1 LYKCIDYHEFKIL
14 AKKKYWLIITSI
26 SIVLVLLLTVMELII
41 GNEVMIQEKLYMFI
55 SLVFCIF
62 IITLLIS
69 LIRYTIRDFRESNRK
84 GKLFIVILLILFT
97 LKAIM
102 EILKSR

>member
-1 LYKCIDYHEFKIL
+1 MKNDNREFKIL
-14 AKKKYWLIITSI
+14 TKKKYWLIIFSI

>member
-1 LYKCIDYHEFKIL
+1 MKNDNREFKIL
-14 AKKKYWLIITSI
+14 ANKKYWLIIFSI
-26 SIVLVLLLTVMELII
+26 SSVLVLLLTVMELII

-69 LIRYTIRDFRESNRK
+69 LIRYTIRDFRESNNK

>member
-1 LYKCIDYHEFKIL
+1 MKNDNREFKIL

-26 SIVLVLLLTVMELII
+26 SIVLVLLLAIMELII

>member
-1 LYKCIDYHEFKIL
+1 
-14 AKKKYWLIITSI
+14 
-26 SIVLVLLLTVMELII
+26 MELII

>member
-1 LYKCIDYHEFKIL
+1 MKNDNREFKIL